1 MKFFCESF
9 LLTPGPNFSTFFT
22 LYVWDDFLRIWNR
35 MLLNLESIHTFYGN
49 FLALRGVSLYI
60 EEGEIV
66 TLLGSN
72 GAGKT
77 TLLKTISGLLRARS
91 GVMTFEGKGIEK
103 LHPDDIVRL
112 GISQCPEGRR
122 LFPEM
127 SVLKNLRLGAYVRRR
142 DKNGIEKSLA
152 EIFQL
157 FPVLSERS
165 KQLAGTLSGGEQQ
178 MLAMGRAVMS
188 NPKLLLL
195 DEPSLGLAPL
205 VVRALFETIQDINRR
220 KATIFLVEQNASE
233 ALHIAHR
240 GYVMETGKIVL
251 TGASLVLLND
261 EKVKHAYLGT

>member
-1 MKFFCESF
+1 
-9 LLTPGPNFSTFFT
+9 
-22 LYVWDDFLRIWNR
+22 
-35 MLLNLESIHTFYGN
+35 MLLSIEGVHTFYGN
-49 FLALRGVSLYI
+49 FPALRGVTLAI
-60 EEGEIV
+60 EKGEIV

-77 TLLKTISGLLRARS
+77 TLLKTISGILRFRS
-91 GVMTFEGKGIEK
+91 GAITFAGKRIET
-103 LHPDDIVRL
+103 LHSNEIVRL
-112 GISQCPEGRR
+112 GISQCPEGRK

-127 SVLKNLRLGAYVRRR
+127 PVLKNLRLGAFVRRQ
-142 DKNGIEKSLA
+142 DKKGIEKSLA
-152 EIFQL
+152 EVFQL
-157 FPVLSERS
+157 FPILSERS

-188 NPKLLLL
+188 NPALLLL

-205 VVRALFETIQDINRR
+205 VVRTLFETIQVINKRQM
-220 KATIFLVEQNASE
+220 TIFLVEQNASQ

-251 TGASLVLLND
+251 TGSSQDLLKE